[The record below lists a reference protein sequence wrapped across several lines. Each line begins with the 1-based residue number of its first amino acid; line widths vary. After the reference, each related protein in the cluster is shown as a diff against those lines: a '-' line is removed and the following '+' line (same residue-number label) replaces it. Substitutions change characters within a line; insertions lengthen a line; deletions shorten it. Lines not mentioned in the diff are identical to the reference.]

1 MQRPRAFLSEH
12 LKKGYFSDGA
22 SVLLGSSEH
31 PLLPAVEGRAKSRD
45 CSLPETTQLA
55 VLEPGLAH
63 SFLIP
68 VHFLCC

>member
-1 MQRPRAFLSEH
+1 MVHQYCWGHLNTLFLP
-12 LKKGYFSDGA
+12 G
-22 SVLLGSSEH
+22 
-31 PLLPAVEGRAKSRD
+31 VEGRAKLRD